1 MAAQVMFLTTSFRRF
16 AFPFVPKMVR
26 AMIPT
31 EMIGAYLLISNGTPV
46 YIGRSDHCVQSRLSK
61 HPLLGCVSHFVWEPC
76 QSSLRA
82 FYLEAFWF
90 HKLQNSFDLLNTIHP
105 ARPLGFDHPCPFCN
119 TKDIDALRFALY

>member
-1 MAAQVMFLTTSFRRF
+1 MGAHVTFLTTSFGRF
-16 AFPFVPKMVR
+16 AFRFLPKVVR

-31 EMIGAYLLISNGTPV
+31 EMIGAYLLITNGTPV

-61 HPLLGCVSHFVWEPC
+61 HPLLGCASHFVWEPC
-76 QSSLRA
+76 RSSLCA

-90 HKLQNSFDLLNTIHP
+90 HQLQNSFDLLNTIHP